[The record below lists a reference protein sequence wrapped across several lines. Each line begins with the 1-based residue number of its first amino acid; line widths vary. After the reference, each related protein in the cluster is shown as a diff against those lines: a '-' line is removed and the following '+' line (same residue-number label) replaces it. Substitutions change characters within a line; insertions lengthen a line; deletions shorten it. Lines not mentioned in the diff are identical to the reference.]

1 MADIIPGIA
10 SDEAIAVEHGL
21 EFNPLRPSHPKK
33 STKVKP
39 LTTADVKA
47 KKPRKAKKASAKKAA
62 RKPK

>member
-10 SDEAIAVEHGL
+10 SDEAIAVEHGI
-21 EFNPLRPSHPKK
+21 EFNPPRPSK
-33 STKVKP
+33 STKVKA

-47 KKPRKAKKASAKKAA
+47 KKPRKAKKASAKKTA